1 MCLED
6 CIYQYMMYISL
17 VHLHKFCMGYHIV
30 YRLLLYLNL
39 IFQSNIQRYI
49 WHIVRFQ
56 YNIHNFLDKFDMNLL
71 SNNIHICMMCNYL
84 IFYMYKIYS
93 FDQCKY
99 IVNIVFNL
107 RHSLKDNL
115 HKFLFGYS
123 SSFENILRLFDR
135 VRFLQNILYIC
146 LDLKNHK

>member
-1 MCLED
+1 
-6 CIYQYMMYISL
+6 
-17 VHLHKFCMGYHIV
+17 
-30 YRLLLYLNL
+30 
-39 IFQSNIQRYI
+39 
-49 WHIVRFQ
+49 
-56 YNIHNFLDKFDMNLL
+56 MNLL

-123 SSFENILRLFDR
+123 SNFENILRLFDR

-146 LDLKNHK
+146 LDLKNHKWHMMMNMQLNILFYHLKVHNHQHICCKLNLNYNQHSL